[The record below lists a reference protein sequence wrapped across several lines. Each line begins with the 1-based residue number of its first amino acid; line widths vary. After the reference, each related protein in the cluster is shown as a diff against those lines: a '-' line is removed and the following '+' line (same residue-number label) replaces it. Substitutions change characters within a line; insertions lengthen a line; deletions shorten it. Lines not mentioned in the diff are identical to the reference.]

1 MIAQPILPL
10 CDSEGGRMG
19 NQKRS
24 ALKRHSHHIEEE
36 ISYIEE
42 KNRYIEE

>member
-10 CDSEGGRMG
+10 CDSEGGRMW
-19 NQKRS
+19 NQKRC
-24 ALKRHSHHIEEE
+24 ALKRHIHHIEEE

-42 KNRYIEE
+42 EISYIEE